1 VAGKPVAVLSGAV
14 VLLSL
19 VIGFAG
25 SLGIGLGAVLV
36 LPDSTEQF
44 LCDLL
49 IVPSLQTNCAPSQ
62 CAIPP
67 FLPEHGVFAA
77 LLANGN
83 SRTAAK
89 ISVRVSVLFRN
100 FIFGFDKRKK
110 TRIVAGLSRVFILL
124 CFNNLLHYLIKR

>member
-1 VAGKPVAVLSGAV
+1 MLPVRSTTVAGKPVAVALSGAV

-25 SLGIGLGAVLV
+25 SLAIGLGAVLV
-36 LPDSTEQF
+36 LPDSAEQF

-49 IVPSLQTNCAPSQ
+49 IVPSLHTNCALSQ
-62 CAIPP
+62 RAIPP

-77 LLANGN
+77 LLASGN

-89 ISVRVSVLFRN
+89 ISVRAGVLFRN
-100 FIFGFDKRKK
+100 FMVIFLFWW
-110 TRIVAGLSRVFILL
+110 IIFI
-124 CFNNLLHYLIKR
+124 